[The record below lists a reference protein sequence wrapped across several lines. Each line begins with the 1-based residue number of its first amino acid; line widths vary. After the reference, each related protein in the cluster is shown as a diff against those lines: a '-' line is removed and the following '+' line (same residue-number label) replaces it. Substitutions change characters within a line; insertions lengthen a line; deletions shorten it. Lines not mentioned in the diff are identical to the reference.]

1 MSLQMCRWIDH
12 SDAERVLEKVA
23 ATSGVRR
30 GRDQID
36 ASDQQTEHR
45 VGDHRDRRLKDVR
58 EQGREG
64 EALRH
69 VTFGPVT
76 VNLKTI
82 IIKEQKWQEM
92 VE

>member
-36 ASDQQTEHR
+36 ASDQQTENSTE
-45 VGDHRDRRLKDVR
+45 R
-58 EQGREG
+58 E
-64 EALRH
+64 
-69 VTFGPVT
+69 TFTLLDEP
-76 VNLKTI
+76 
-82 IIKEQKWQEM
+82 
-92 VE
+92 